1 MPVELADLACRVE
14 ERCVLQGDFTLS
26 SGKPSKYF
34 YDGKRALLAA
44 DLRVPLAAAM
54 LERAS
59 AVDYEMIGGVA
70 IGSVLI
76 SEHMSMLASQRDER
90 LIDTFYVIDQRKKSG
105 TRERVFQAFSPNGH
119 DGPQATLTPGVKVL
133 VVDDVVTTGKSLK
146 EPLDAIERIG
156 AEVAAV
162 SVIVD
167 RLDPE
172 ADWLRAKYQFLP
184 LFEADD
190 LGHLVVARDRVSA

>member
-1 MPVELADLACRVE
+1 MPVDLADLACRVE
-14 ERCVLQGDFTLS
+14 DRCVLRGDFTLS

-44 DLRVPLAAAM
+44 DLRVALADAM
-54 LERAS
+54 LERAR

-76 SEHMSMLASQRDER
+76 SEHMSMLARLRDQR
-90 LIDTFYVIDQRKKSG
+90 LIDTFYVIDKRKETG
-105 TRERVFQAFSPNGH
+105 TRERVFQAFSANE
-119 DGPQATLTPGVKVL
+119 DGPQATLRPGVKVL
-133 VVDDVVTTGKSLK
+133 VVDDVITTGKSLK
-146 EPLDAIERIG
+146 EPLHEIERFG
-156 AEVAAV
+156 AEVAAI

-172 ADWLRAKYQFLP
+172 ADWLRSEYPFLP
-184 LFEADD
+184 LFEADES
-190 LGHLVVARDRVSA
+190 GHLTVARERVHA